1 MPDARTTDRPD
12 AAAVPRRTAGVPGPA
27 RSPEPAPHADERAP
41 ARDLDRAPV
50 RAPGTP
56 EPRPGAGQRPGPRAA
71 GQRGGGSS
79 APHRLTAVGGAVV
92 TLGATLLGGA
102 ADFWL
107 FGGSGIVMGLVYI
120 AACFQV
126 AVRVRAADLA
136 IAPICGPI
144 AFAVTLVLLGPSPD
158 GSVLGHVVGL
168 ATALALQAGWLFTG
182 TAVSLLIV
190 LARRIALTRARR
202 RASS

>member
-1 MPDARTTDRPD
+1 MPDARTTDRPG
-12 AAAVPRRTAGVPGPA
+12 AMAVPRRAAGVPGPA
-27 RSPEPAPHADERAP
+27 RSPEPSPRDPGQGPGQGQAHPQERAP
-41 ARDLDRAPV
+41 EPRQGVGAR
-50 RAPGTP
+50 PG
-56 EPRPGAGQRPGPRAA
+56 PRPGARPGPRA
-71 GQRGGGSS
+71 GGSS

-136 IAPICGPI
+136 VAPICGPI
-144 AFAVTLVLLGPSPD
+144 AFAAALVLMGPSPD
-158 GSVLGHVVGL
+158 GSFLGHVVGL

-190 LARRIALTRARR
+190 LARRIALNRARR
-202 RASS
+202 KASS